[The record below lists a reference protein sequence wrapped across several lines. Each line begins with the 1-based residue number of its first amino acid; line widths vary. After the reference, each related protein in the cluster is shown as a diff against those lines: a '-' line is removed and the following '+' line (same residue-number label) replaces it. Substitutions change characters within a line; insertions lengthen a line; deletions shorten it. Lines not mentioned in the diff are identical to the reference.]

1 MRERKTDNFSDQEI
15 RQIYKLKNIA
25 IAGISPTEGKPSN
38 YVSKYL
44 IEKGYNVIPINPNY
58 PEILNR
64 KSYGKV
70 SEVPDPVDI
79 LDIFR
84 RSEDVLKV
92 VEDSIDKKEIK
103 VVWMQKGIYNKEAEE
118 LATENGK
125 KFVYN
130 RCMKRSIRD
139 FFNSLSKKTLSIFLM
154 ENTFK

>member
-1 MRERKTDNFSDQEI
+1 MSEMKTDDFSDKEI
-15 RQIYKLKNIA
+15 SEIYKLNNIA

-58 PEILNR
+58 SEILNR
-64 KSYGKV
+64 KAYGKV
-70 SEVPDPVDI
+70 SEVPDPIDI

-103 VVWMQKGIYNKEAEE
+103 VIWMQKGIYNKEAEE
-118 LATENGK
+118 VATEKGIK
-125 KFVYN
+125 VVYN
-130 RCMKRSIRD
+130 RCMLEEHRRL
-139 FFNSLSKKTLSIFLM
+139 FQ
-154 ENTFK
+154 